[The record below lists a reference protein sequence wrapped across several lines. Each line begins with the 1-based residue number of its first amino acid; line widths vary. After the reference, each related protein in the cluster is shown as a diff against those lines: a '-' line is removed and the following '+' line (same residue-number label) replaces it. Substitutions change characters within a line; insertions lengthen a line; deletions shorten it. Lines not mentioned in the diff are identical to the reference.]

1 MKTKGKAWH
10 LVVTVLLILAF
21 VYTAFFGVSAKYGD
35 VTTTY
40 IKGAKDIRFGVDIKG
55 GVNVTFVPSEDYDA
69 TEEQLEAAQ
78 LVIENRL
85 VALNVTDYELYV
97 DPSSDSLILEFPW
110 QSGETDFDPEAA
122 IEEIGTTAYLTFRE
136 GSSADGDLILD
147 GSMIESAAAQ
157 YGPVTSGGASEYY
170 VSLKFTDE
178 GAKAF
183 GEATTRL
190 AASNGTISIWLDDE
204 NVSTATVNAAITDG
218 EAIITSSA
226 SNPFTQD
233 AVVKMARQ
241 INSGALPFALKVDS
255 YSTVSPSL
263 GENSLSAMV
272 LAGVIAF
279 ALIVVFMTVLYRLP
293 GFLACIALA
302 GQVAAT
308 LAFVSGYFSVFESF
322 TLTLPGIAGII
333 LAIGMGVDANVITA
347 ERIKEE
353 LKNGKSLDGALK
365 SGFARGLTPIIDGNV
380 TIVIVAIV
388 LMGAFGPSDGL
399 FAKALHFVF
408 FAFGP
413 STAGT
418 IYAFGYTLLTG
429 VLLNFVFGVFAT
441 RVMIRG
447 AASIKA
453 LRNPWLYGAA
463 KLGKDETEKKQIN
476 FVGLRKK
483 FLVFSSCLMAAI
495 VLCAVVFGVHL
506 DTEFTGGAMITLS
519 YDGSFEMAQVQ
530 QTASDAL
537 ENTGLTPIIDGNVTI
552 VIVAI
557 VLMGA
562 FGPSDG
568 LFAKALHFVFFAFG
582 PSTAGTIYAFG
593 YTLLTGVLLNFVF
606 GVFATRVMIRGAAS
620 IKALRNPWLYGAV
633 KPGKEVKEKKPIDFV
648 GLRKR
653 FLTISTCLMAAIIL
667 CAAVFGVRLDTEFTG
682 GAMITLSY
690 QGEISTSEVQKTAST
705 ALENNGLTLQ
715 TGENVATGEQ
725 TLKISMPGNETV
737 TTDQVENLLTS
748 LNEQYP
754 DNAFAQLSLSN
765 VSAAMGTKFL
775 QKSLVAVV
783 FSLLLIL
790 LYIGFRFKKIGG
802 LTGGLMAV
810 LALLNDLMVV
820 FGTFVLLRTPLD
832 GNFIAAMLTILGYS
846 INDTVVVY
854 DRIRENRAL
863 MGKKT
868 PFEELVNHS
877 VNQSARRTII
887 TTVTTV
893 MALGVM
899 CVVSKLYGLDSI
911 FTFAFPLMMGMLSG
925 VYTSLCVSTSAWVLW
940 NDRKSKKAETKKA

>member
-1 MKTKGKAWH
+1 MKTKGKAWQ
-10 LVVTVLLILAF
+10 LVVTVLLIAAF
-21 VYTAFFGVSAKYGD
+21 VYTAFFGVAVKYGD
-35 VTTTY
+35 VTRTY
-40 IKGAKDIRFGVDIKG
+40 IKGAQDIRFGVDIKG
-55 GVNVTFVPSEDYDA
+55 GVNVTFAPSDGYDA
-69 TEEQLEAAQ
+69 TDEQLDAAQ

-85 VALNVTDYELYV
+85 VGLNVTDYELYV
-97 DPSSDSLILEFPW
+97 DYDSDRLILEFPW

-136 GSSADGDLILD
+136 GSSADGELILD
-147 GSMIESAAAQ
+147 GSMVESAAAQ
-157 YGPVTSGGASEYY
+157 YGPVSGSSSEYY
-170 VSLKFTDE
+170 VALKFTDA

-183 GEATTRL
+183 GDATTRL
-190 AASNGTISIWLDDE
+190 YQSSGTISIWLDDE
-204 NVSTATVNAAITDG
+204 NVSTATVHAAITDG
-218 EAIITSSA
+218 AAIITSSA

-233 AVVKMARQ
+233 DVVKMARQ
-241 INSGALPFALKVDS
+241 INSGSLPFAL
-255 YSTVSPSL
+255 
-263 GENSLSAMV
+263 
-272 LAGVIAF
+272 
-279 ALIVVFMTVLYRLP
+279 MTALYRLP

-308 LAFVSGYFSVFESF
+308 LAFVSGYFPVFESF

-353 LKNGKSLDGALK
+353 LRSGKSLDGALK

-380 TIVIVAIV
+380 TIVIVAVV
-388 LMGAFGPSDGL
+388 LMGAFGPSDGF
-399 FAKALHFVF
+399 FAKMLHFVF

-447 AASIKA
+447 AAAIKA
-453 LRNPWLYGAA
+453 LRDPWLYGA
-463 KLGKDETEKKQIN
+463 D
-476 FVGLRKK
+476 R
-483 FLVFSSCLMAAI
+483 
-495 VLCAVVFGVHL
+495 
-506 DTEFTGGAMITLS
+506 
-519 YDGSFEMAQVQ
+519 
-530 QTASDAL
+530 
-537 ENTGLTPIIDGNVTI
+537 
-552 VIVAI
+552 
-557 VLMGA
+557 
-562 FGPSDG
+562 
-568 LFAKALHFVFFAFG
+568 
-582 PSTAGTIYAFG
+582 
-593 YTLLTGVLLNFVF
+593 
-606 GVFATRVMIRGAAS
+606 
-620 IKALRNPWLYGAV
+620 
-633 KPGKEVKEKKPIDFV
+633 PGKEPAEKKPIDFV
-648 GLRKR
+648 SLRKR
-653 FLTISTCLMAAIIL
+653 FLTVSSCLMAVILL
-667 CAAVFGVRLDTEFTG
+667 CAVVFGVRLDTEFTG

-690 QGEISTSEVQKTAST
+690 EGEFTTADVQKTASA
-705 ALENNGLTLQ
+705 ALGSKDLTLQ

-737 TTDQVENLLTS
+737 TTDQVENLLDS
-748 LNEQYP
+748 LNETYP
-754 DNAFAQLSLSN
+754 DNGFVQLSLSN

-775 QKSLVAVV
+775 QKSLVAVLFALV
-783 FSLLLIL
+783 LIL
-790 LYIGFRFKKIGG
+790 LYIGFRFQKIGG
-802 LTGGLMAV
+802 LTGGMMAV

-854 DRIRENRAL
+854 DRIRENRTL
-863 MGKKT
+863 MEKKT
-868 PFEELVNHS
+868 SFEELVNHS

-899 CVVSKLYGLDSI
+899 CIISKLYGLDSI
-911 FTFAFPLMMGMLSG
+911 FTFAFPLMMGMISG

-940 NDRKSKKAETKKA
+940 SERKTGKKKA

>member
-110 QSGETDFDPEAA
+110 QSGETDFDPESA
-122 IEEIGTTAYLTFRE
+122 IQEIGTTAYLTFRE

-308 LAFVSGYFSVFESF
+308 LAFVSGYFPVFESF

-353 LKNGKSLDGALK
+353 LKTGKSLDGALK

-530 QTASDAL
+530 QTASNAL
-537 ENTGLTPIIDGNVTI
+537 ENT
-552 VIVAI
+552 
-557 VLMGA
+557 
-562 FGPSDG
+562 
-568 LFAKALHFVFFAFG
+568 
-582 PSTAGTIYAFG
+582 
-593 YTLLTGVLLNFVF
+593 
-606 GVFATRVMIRGAAS
+606 
-620 IKALRNPWLYGAV
+620 
-633 KPGKEVKEKKPIDFV
+633 
-648 GLRKR
+648 
-653 FLTISTCLMAAIIL
+653 
-667 CAAVFGVRLDTEFTG
+667 
-682 GAMITLSY
+682 
-690 QGEISTSEVQKTAST
+690 
-705 ALENNGLTLQ
+705 GLTLQ
-715 TGENVATGEQ
+715 TGENVATGDQ
-725 TLKISMPGNETV
+725 TLKISMPGTETV
-737 TTDQVENLLTS
+737 TTDQVEALLDS
-748 LNEQYP
+748 LNETYP
-754 DNAFAQLSLSN
+754 DNNFAQLSLSN

-775 QKSLVAVV
+775 QKSLVAVAFALV
-783 FSLLLIL
+783 LIL
-790 LYIGFRFKKIGG
+790 MYIALRFKNIGG
-802 LTGGLMAV
+802 LTGGMMAV
-810 LALLNDLMVV
+810 LALVNDLMVV

-863 MGKKT
+863 MGKKAS
-868 PFEELVNHS
+868 FEELVNRS
-877 VNQSARRTII
+877 VNQSARRTLI
-887 TTVTTV
+887 TTITTV
-893 MALGVM
+893 MALGVL
-899 CVVSKLYGLDSI
+899 CIVAKLYGLDSI
-911 FTFAFPLMMGMLSG
+911 FTFAFPLMMGMISG
-925 VYTSLCVSTSAWVLW
+925 VYTSLCVSTSAWMLW
-940 NDRKSKKAETKKA
+940 SERSPKSGKKA

>member
-1 MKTKGKAWH
+1 MKTKGKAWQ
-10 LVVTVLLILAF
+10 LVLSVVLIAAF
-21 VYTAFFGVSAKYGD
+21 VYTAFFGVAVKYGD

-40 IKGAKDIRFGVDIKG
+40 LKGAKDIRFGVDIKG
-55 GVNVTFVPSEDYDA
+55 GVNVTFVPSDGYDA
-69 TEEQLEAAQ
+69 TDEQLAAAQ

-85 VALNVTDYELYV
+85 VALNITDYELYV
-97 DPSSDSLILEFPW
+97 DTNADSLILEFPW

-122 IEEIGTTAYLTFRE
+122 IQEIGTTAYLTFRE
-136 GSSADGDLILD
+136 GSSADGELILD
-147 GSMIESAAAQ
+147 GSEVQSAAAQ
-157 YGPVTSGGASEYY
+157 YGPVSGSSSEYY
-170 VSLKFTDE
+170 VALTFTDE

-183 GEATTRL
+183 GDATTKL
-190 AASNGTISIWLDDE
+190 YQSGGTISIWLDDE

-218 EAIITSSA
+218 KAIITSSA
-226 SNPFTQD
+226 SDPFTQD

-241 INSGALPFALKVDS
+241 INSGSLPFALSVDS
-255 YSTVSPSL
+255 YSTISPSL
-263 GENSLSAMV
+263 GENSLAAMV
-272 LAGVIAF
+272 LAGLIAF
-279 ALIVVFMTVLYRLP
+279 ALIVVLMTALYRLP

-308 LAFVSGYFSVFESF
+308 LAFVSGYFPVFESF

-353 LKNGKSLDGALK
+353 LRSGKSLDGALK

-447 AASIKA
+447 AASIKV
-453 LRNPWLYGAA
+453 LRSPWLYGA
-463 KLGKDETEKKQIN
+463 EKKAPAEKKPVD
-476 FVGLRKK
+476 FVALRKR
-483 FLVFSSCLMAAI
+483 FLTVSSCLMAAI
-495 VLCAVVFGVHL
+495 VLCAV
-506 DTEFTGGAMITLS
+506 
-519 YDGSFEMAQVQ
+519 
-530 QTASDAL
+530 
-537 ENTGLTPIIDGNVTI
+537 
-552 VIVAI
+552 
-557 VLMGA
+557 
-562 FGPSDG
+562 
-568 LFAKALHFVFFAFG
+568 
-582 PSTAGTIYAFG
+582 
-593 YTLLTGVLLNFVF
+593 
-606 GVFATRVMIRGAAS
+606 
-620 IKALRNPWLYGAV
+620 
-633 KPGKEVKEKKPIDFV
+633 
-648 GLRKR
+648 
-653 FLTISTCLMAAIIL
+653 
-667 CAAVFGVRLDTEFTG
+667 VFGVRLDTEFTG
-682 GAMITLSY
+682 GAMITLRYEDSFAL
-690 QGEISTSEVQKTAST
+690 SDVQATAAE
-705 ALENNGLTLQ
+705 ALGSKDLTLQ

-725 TLKISMPGNETV
+725 TLKISLPGTETV
-737 TTDQVENLLTS
+737 TTDEVQTLLDS

-754 DNAFAQLSLSN
+754 ENAFAQLSLSN

-783 FSLLLIL
+783 FALAVIL
-790 LYIGFRFKKIGG
+790 LYIALRFKNIGG
-802 LTGGLMAV
+802 LTGGMMAV

-854 DRIRENRAL
+854 DRIRENRSL
-863 MGKKT
+863 MGKKAT
-868 PFEELVNHS
+868 FEELVNQS
-877 VNQSARRTII
+877 INQSARRTII

-893 MALGVM
+893 MALAVM
-899 CVVSKLYGLDSI
+899 CIISKLYGLDSI

-940 NDRKSKKAETKKA
+940 TERKQKKD

>member
-1 MKTKGKAWH
+1 MKTKGKAWQ
-10 LVVTVLLILAF
+10 LIVTVLLIAAF
-21 VYTAFFGVSAKYGD
+21 VYTAFFGVAVKYGD
-35 VTTTY
+35 VTTPY
-40 IKGAKDIRFGVDIKG
+40 LKGAKDIRFGVDIKG
-55 GVNVTFVPSEDYDA
+55 GVNVTFVPSDDYDA
-69 TEEQLEAAQ
+69 TDDQLEAAQ

-97 DPSSDSLILEFPW
+97 DNNSDSLILEFPW
-110 QSGETDFDPEAA
+110 QSGETNFDPEAA

-136 GSSADGDLILD
+136 GSSADGELILD
-147 GSMIESAAAQ
+147 GSMVESAAAQ
-157 YGPVTSGGASEYY
+157 YGPVSGSSSEYY
-170 VSLKFTDE
+170 VALKFTDE

-183 GEATTRL
+183 GDATTKL
-190 AASNGTISIWLDDE
+190 YQSGGTISIWLDDE
-204 NVSTATVNAAITDG
+204 NVSTASVNAAITDG
-218 EAIITSSA
+218 QAIITSSA
-226 SNPFTQD
+226 SNPFTQED
-233 AVVKMARQ
+233 VVKMARQ
-241 INSGALPFALKVDS
+241 INSGSLPFALTVDS

-272 LAGVIAF
+272 LAGLIAF
-279 ALIVVFMTVLYRLP
+279 ALIVVLMTALYRLP

-308 LAFVSGYFSVFESF
+308 LAFVSGYFPVFESF

-353 LKNGKSLDGALK
+353 LRSGKSLDGALK

-453 LRNPWLYGAA
+453 LRNPWLYGADKNA
-463 KLGKDETEKKQIN
+463 PAEKKPIN
-476 FVGLRKK
+476 FVSLRKR
-483 FLVFSSCLMAAI
+483 FLTISACLMAAI
-495 VLCAVVFGVHL
+495 VLCAVVL
-506 DTEFTGGAMITLS
+506 
-519 YDGSFEMAQVQ
+519 
-530 QTASDAL
+530 
-537 ENTGLTPIIDGNVTI
+537 
-552 VIVAI
+552 
-557 VLMGA
+557 
-562 FGPSDG
+562 
-568 LFAKALHFVFFAFG
+568 
-582 PSTAGTIYAFG
+582 
-593 YTLLTGVLLNFVF
+593 
-606 GVFATRVMIRGAAS
+606 
-620 IKALRNPWLYGAV
+620 
-633 KPGKEVKEKKPIDFV
+633 
-648 GLRKR
+648 
-653 FLTISTCLMAAIIL
+653 
-667 CAAVFGVRLDTEFTG
+667 GVRLDTEFTG

-690 QGEISTSEVQKTAST
+690 EDSFDLSAVQKTASA
-705 ALENNGLTLQ
+705 ALGSKDLTLQ

-725 TLKISMPGNETV
+725 TLKISMPGTETV
-737 TTDQVENLLTS
+737 TTDEVQNLLDS

-783 FSLLLIL
+783 FALVLIL
-790 LYIGFRFKKIGG
+790 LYIAFRFKKIGG
-802 LTGGLMAV
+802 LTGGMMAV

-820 FGTFVLLRTPLD
+820 FGTFVLLRTALD

-863 MGKKT
+863 MGKKAS
-868 PFEELVNHS
+868 FEELVNRS
-877 VNQSARRTII
+877 VNQSARRTLI
-887 TTVTTV
+887 TTITTV

-899 CVVSKLYGLDSI
+899 CIIAKLYGLDSI
-911 FTFAFPLMMGMLSG
+911 FTFAFPLTMGMISG

-940 NDRKSKKAETKKA
+940 SERKPKAKKN

>member
-110 QSGETDFDPEAA
+110 QSGETDFDPESA
-122 IEEIGTTAYLTFRE
+122 IQEIGTTAYLTFRE

-308 LAFVSGYFSVFESF
+308 LAFVSGYFPGFESF

-388 LMGAFGPSDGL
+388 LMGAFGPSDGM

-483 FLVFSSCLMAAI
+483 FLAFSSCLMAAI

-530 QTASDAL
+530 QTASNAL
-537 ENTGLTPIIDGNVTI
+537 ENT
-552 VIVAI
+552 
-557 VLMGA
+557 
-562 FGPSDG
+562 
-568 LFAKALHFVFFAFG
+568 
-582 PSTAGTIYAFG
+582 
-593 YTLLTGVLLNFVF
+593 
-606 GVFATRVMIRGAAS
+606 
-620 IKALRNPWLYGAV
+620 
-633 KPGKEVKEKKPIDFV
+633 
-648 GLRKR
+648 
-653 FLTISTCLMAAIIL
+653 
-667 CAAVFGVRLDTEFTG
+667 
-682 GAMITLSY
+682 
-690 QGEISTSEVQKTAST
+690 
-705 ALENNGLTLQ
+705 GLTLQ
-715 TGENVATGEQ
+715 TGENVATGDQ
-725 TLKISMPGNETV
+725 TLKISMPGTETV
-737 TTDQVENLLTS
+737 TTDQVEALLDS
-748 LNEQYP
+748 LNETYP
-754 DNAFAQLSLSN
+754 DNNFAQLSLSN

-783 FSLLLIL
+783 FALVLIL
-790 LYIGFRFKKIGG
+790 LYIALRFKNIGG
-802 LTGGLMAV
+802 LTGGMMAV
-810 LALLNDLMVV
+810 LALVNDLMVV

-863 MGKKT
+863 MGKKAS
-868 PFEELVNHS
+868 FEELVNRS
-877 VNQSARRTII
+877 VNQSARRTLI
-887 TTVTTV
+887 TTITTV
-893 MALGVM
+893 MALGVL
-899 CVVSKLYGLDSI
+899 CIVAKLYGLDSI
-911 FTFAFPLMMGMLSG
+911 FTFAFPLMMGMISG
-925 VYTSLCVSTSAWVLW
+925 VYTSLCVSTSAWMLW
-940 NDRKSKKAETKKA
+940 SERSPKSGKKA

>member
-10 LVVTVLLILAF
+10 LVLTVLLIAAF
-21 VYTAFFGVSAKYGD
+21 VYTAFFGVYAKYGD
-35 VTTTY
+35 VTKTY
-40 IKGAKDIRFGVDIKG
+40 IKGAQDIRFGVDIKG
-55 GVNVTFVPSEDYDA
+55 GVNVTFVPSDGYDA

-97 DPSSDSLILEFPW
+97 DNNSDSLILEFPW
-110 QSGETDFDPEAA
+110 QSGETDFDPESA
-122 IEEIGTTAYLTFRE
+122 IQEIGTTAYLTFRE
-136 GSSADGDLILD
+136 GSSADGELILD
-147 GSMIESAAAQ
+147 GSKIESAAAQ
-157 YGPVTSGGASEYY
+157 YGPVSNGGASEYY
-170 VSLKFTDE
+170 VSLKFTDDD
-178 GAKAF
+178 
-183 GEATTRL
+183 ATTAL

-204 NVSTATVNAAITDG
+204 NVSTATVNTAITDG
-218 EAIITSSA
+218 SAIITSSA
-226 SNPFTQD
+226 SNPFTQEQ
-233 AVVKMARQ
+233 VVKMARQ
-241 INSGALPFALKVDS
+241 INSGALPFALTVDS

-272 LAGVIAF
+272 LAGLIAF
-279 ALIVVFMTVLYRLP
+279 ALIVVFMTALYRLP

-308 LAFVSGYFSVFESF
+308 LAFVSGYFPVFESF

-388 LMGAFGPSDGL
+388 LMGAFGPSDGI

-453 LRNPWLYGAA
+453 LRSPWLYGAD
-463 KLGKDETEKKQIN
+463 KPGKEKAEKKPID
-476 FVGLRKK
+476 FVGLRKR
-483 FLVFSSCLMAAI
+483 FLTVSSCLMAAI

-519 YDGSFEMAQVQ
+519 YEGSFTM
-530 QTASDAL
+530 SD
-537 ENTGLTPIIDGNVTI
+537 
-552 VIVAI
+552 
-557 VLMGA
+557 
-562 FGPSDG
+562 
-568 LFAKALHFVFFAFG
+568 
-582 PSTAGTIYAFG
+582 
-593 YTLLTGVLLNFVF
+593 
-606 GVFATRVMIRGAAS
+606 
-620 IKALRNPWLYGAV
+620 
-633 KPGKEVKEKKPIDFV
+633 
-648 GLRKR
+648 
-653 FLTISTCLMAAIIL
+653 
-667 CAAVFGVRLDTEFTG
+667 
-682 GAMITLSY
+682 
-690 QGEISTSEVQKTAST
+690 VQKTAST

-715 TGENVATGEQ
+715 TGENIATGGQ
-725 TLKISMPGNETV
+725 TLKISMPGTETV
-737 TTDQVENLLTS
+737 TTEQVEALLDS
-748 LNEQYP
+748 LNESYP
-754 DNAFAQLSLSN
+754 DNSFAQLSLSN

-783 FSLLLIL
+783 FALVLIL
-790 LYIGFRFKKIGG
+790 LYIALRFKNIGG
-802 LTGGLMAV
+802 LTGGMMAV
-810 LALLNDLMVV
+810 LALVNDLMVV
-820 FGTFVLLRTPLD
+820 FGTFVLLRTALD

-863 MGKKT
+863 MGKKAS
-868 PFEELVNHS
+868 FEELVNRS
-877 VNQSARRTII
+877 VNQSARRTLI
-887 TTVTTV
+887 TTITTV

-899 CVVSKLYGLDSI
+899 CIIAKLYGLDSI
-911 FTFAFPLMMGMLSG
+911 FTFAFPLTMGMISG

-940 NDRKSKKAETKKA
+940 SERKPKAKKN

>member
-21 VYTAFFGVSAKYGD
+21 VYTAFFGVYAKYGD
-35 VTTTY
+35 TTTTY

-55 GVNVTFVPSEDYDA
+55 GVNVTFVPSDGYDA

-85 VALNVTDYELYV
+85 VALNITDYELYV
-97 DPSSDSLILEFPW
+97 DDSSDSLILEFPW

-157 YGPVTSGGASEYY
+157 YGPVSSGGASEYF

-183 GEATTRL
+183 GDATTKL
-190 AASNGTISIWLDDE
+190 AASNGTISIWLDNE
-204 NVSTATVNAAITDG
+204 NVSTATVNTAITDG
-218 EAIITSSA
+218 SAIITSSA
-226 SNPFTQD
+226 SNPFTQEQ
-233 AVVKMARQ
+233 VIKMARQ
-241 INSGALPFALKVDS
+241 INSGALPFALTVDS

-272 LAGVIAF
+272 LAGLIAF
-279 ALIVVFMTVLYRLP
+279 ALIVVFMTLLYRLP

-308 LAFVSGYFSVFESF
+308 LAFVSGYFPVFESF

-353 LKNGKSLDGALK
+353 LKSGKSLDGALK

-388 LMGAFGPSDGL
+388 LMGAFGPSDGF
-399 FAKALHFVF
+399 FAKVLHFVF

-447 AASIKA
+447 AASVKI
-453 LRNPWLYGAA
+453 LRNPWLYGAEKPGREKA
-463 KLGKDETEKKQIN
+463 EKKPVD
-476 FVGLRKK
+476 FVSLRKR
-483 FLVFSSCLMAAI
+483 FLTISSCLMAAI
-495 VLCAVVFGVHL
+495 ILCAVVFGVHL

-519 YDGSFEMAQVQ
+519 YEGSFTMADVQ
-530 QTASDAL
+530 KAASSAL
-537 ENTGLTPIIDGNVTI
+537 ENT
-552 VIVAI
+552 
-557 VLMGA
+557 
-562 FGPSDG
+562 
-568 LFAKALHFVFFAFG
+568 
-582 PSTAGTIYAFG
+582 
-593 YTLLTGVLLNFVF
+593 
-606 GVFATRVMIRGAAS
+606 
-620 IKALRNPWLYGAV
+620 
-633 KPGKEVKEKKPIDFV
+633 
-648 GLRKR
+648 
-653 FLTISTCLMAAIIL
+653 
-667 CAAVFGVRLDTEFTG
+667 
-682 GAMITLSY
+682 
-690 QGEISTSEVQKTAST
+690 
-705 ALENNGLTLQ
+705 GLTLQ
-715 TGENVATGEQ
+715 TGENVATGDQ
-725 TLKISMPGNETV
+725 TLKISMPGTETV
-737 TTDQVENLLTS
+737 TTDQVQTLLDS
-748 LNEQYP
+748 LNESCP
-754 DNAFAQLSLSN
+754 DNNFQQLSLSN

-783 FSLLLIL
+783 FALVLIL
-790 LYIGFRFKKIGG
+790 LYIALRFKNIGG
-802 LTGGLMAV
+802 LTGGMMAV
-810 LALLNDLMVV
+810 LALVNDLMVV

-863 MGKKT
+863 MGKKAS
-868 PFEELVNHS
+868 FEELVNHS
-877 VNQSARRTII
+877 VNQSARRTLI
-887 TTVTTV
+887 TTITTV

-899 CVVSKLYGLDSI
+899 CIVAKLYGLDSI
-911 FTFAFPLMMGMLSG
+911 FTFAFPLMMGMISG
-925 VYTSLCVSTSAWVLW
+925 VYTSLCVSTSAWVMW
-940 NDRKSKKAETKKA
+940 SERKPKTKKN

>member
-110 QSGETDFDPEAA
+110 QSGETDFDPESA

-183 GEATTRL
+183 GKATTRL

-308 LAFVSGYFSVFESF
+308 LAFVSGYFPVFESF

-399 FAKALHFVF
+399 LAKALHFVF

-463 KLGKDETEKKQIN
+463 KLGKDETEKKQVN

-537 ENTGLTPIIDGNVTI
+537 ENTGLT
-552 VIVAI
+552 
-557 VLMGA
+557 
-562 FGPSDG
+562 
-568 LFAKALHFVFFAFG
+568 
-582 PSTAGTIYAFG
+582 
-593 YTLLTGVLLNFVF
+593 
-606 GVFATRVMIRGAAS
+606 
-620 IKALRNPWLYGAV
+620 
-633 KPGKEVKEKKPIDFV
+633 
-648 GLRKR
+648 
-653 FLTISTCLMAAIIL
+653 
-667 CAAVFGVRLDTEFTG
+667 
-682 GAMITLSY
+682 
-690 QGEISTSEVQKTAST
+690 
-705 ALENNGLTLQ
+705 LQ
-715 TGENVATGEQ
+715 TGENVATGDQ
-725 TLKISMPGNETV
+725 TLKISMPGTETV
-737 TTDQVENLLTS
+737 TTDQVEALLDS
-748 LNEQYP
+748 LNETYP
-754 DNAFAQLSLSN
+754 DNNFAQLSLSN

-783 FSLLLIL
+783 FALVLIL
-790 LYIGFRFKKIGG
+790 LYIALRFKNIGG
-802 LTGGLMAV
+802 LTGGMMAV
-810 LALLNDLMVV
+810 LALVNDLMVV

-863 MGKKT
+863 MGKKAS
-868 PFEELVNHS
+868 FEELVNRS
-877 VNQSARRTII
+877 INQSARRTLI
-887 TTVTTV
+887 TTITTV
-893 MALGVM
+893 MALGVL
-899 CVVSKLYGLDSI
+899 CIVAKLYGLDSI
-911 FTFAFPLMMGMLSG
+911 FTFAFPLMMGMISG
-925 VYTSLCVSTSAWVLW
+925 VYTSLCVSTSAWILW
-940 NDRKSKKAETKKA
+940 SERSPKSGKKA

>member
-1 MKTKGKAWH
+1 MKTKGKAWQ
-10 LVVTVLLILAF
+10 LIVTVLLIAAF
-21 VYTAFFGVSAKYGD
+21 VYTAFFGVAVKYGD
-35 VTTTY
+35 VTTPY
-40 IKGAKDIRFGVDIKG
+40 LKGAKDIRFGVDIKG
-55 GVNVTFVPSEDYDA
+55 GVNVTFVPSDDYDA
-69 TEEQLEAAQ
+69 TDDQLEAAQ

-97 DPSSDSLILEFPW
+97 DNNSDSLILEFPW
-110 QSGETDFDPEAA
+110 QSGETNFDPEAA

-136 GSSADGDLILD
+136 GSSADGELILD
-147 GSMIESAAAQ
+147 GSMVESAAAQ
-157 YGPVTSGGASEYY
+157 YGPVSGSSSEYY
-170 VSLKFTDE
+170 VALKFTDE

-183 GEATTRL
+183 GDATTKL
-190 AASNGTISIWLDDE
+190 YQSGGTISIWLDDE
-204 NVSTATVNAAITDG
+204 NVSTASVNAAITDG
-218 EAIITSSA
+218 QAIITSSA
-226 SNPFTQD
+226 SNPFTQED
-233 AVVKMARQ
+233 VVKMARQ
-241 INSGALPFALKVDS
+241 INSGSLPFALTVDS

-272 LAGVIAF
+272 LAGLIAF
-279 ALIVVFMTVLYRLP
+279 ALIVVLMTALYRLP

-308 LAFVSGYFSVFESF
+308 LAFVSGYFPVFESF

-353 LKNGKSLDGALK
+353 LRGGKSLDGALK

-453 LRNPWLYGAA
+453 LRNPWLYGADKNA
-463 KLGKDETEKKQIN
+463 PAEKKPIN
-476 FVGLRKK
+476 FVSLRKR
-483 FLVFSSCLMAAI
+483 FLTVSACLMAAI
-495 VLCAVVFGVHL
+495 VLCAVVL
-506 DTEFTGGAMITLS
+506 
-519 YDGSFEMAQVQ
+519 
-530 QTASDAL
+530 
-537 ENTGLTPIIDGNVTI
+537 
-552 VIVAI
+552 
-557 VLMGA
+557 
-562 FGPSDG
+562 
-568 LFAKALHFVFFAFG
+568 
-582 PSTAGTIYAFG
+582 
-593 YTLLTGVLLNFVF
+593 
-606 GVFATRVMIRGAAS
+606 
-620 IKALRNPWLYGAV
+620 
-633 KPGKEVKEKKPIDFV
+633 
-648 GLRKR
+648 
-653 FLTISTCLMAAIIL
+653 
-667 CAAVFGVRLDTEFTG
+667 GVRLDTEFTG

-690 QGEISTSEVQKTAST
+690 EDSFDLSAVQKTASA
-705 ALENNGLTLQ
+705 ALGSKDLTLQ

-725 TLKISMPGNETV
+725 TLKISMPGTETV
-737 TTDQVENLLTS
+737 TTDEVQNLLDS

-783 FSLLLIL
+783 FALVLIL
-790 LYIGFRFKKIGG
+790 LYIALRFKNIGG
-802 LTGGLMAV
+802 LTGGMMAV
-810 LALLNDLMVV
+810 LALVNDLMVV
-820 FGTFVLLRTPLD
+820 FGTFVLLRTALD

-854 DRIRENRAL
+854 DRIRENRTL
-863 MGKKT
+863 MGKKAS
-868 PFEELVNHS
+868 FEGLVNHS
-877 VNQSARRTII
+877 VNQSARRTLI
-887 TTVTTV
+887 TTITTV

-899 CVVSKLYGLDSI
+899 CIVAKLYGLDSI
-911 FTFAFPLMMGMLSG
+911 FTFAFPLMMGMISG

-940 NDRKSKKAETKKA
+940 SERKPKTKA

>member
-110 QSGETDFDPEAA
+110 QSGETDFDPESA
-122 IEEIGTTAYLTFRE
+122 IQEIGTTAYLTFRE

-241 INSGALPFALKVDS
+241 INSGSLPFALTVDS
-255 YSTVSPSL
+255 YSTISPSL

-279 ALIVVFMTVLYRLP
+279 ALIVVLMTALYRLP

-308 LAFVSGYFSVFESF
+308 LAFVSGYFPVFESF

-537 ENTGLTPIIDGNVTI
+537 ENTGLT
-552 VIVAI
+552 
-557 VLMGA
+557 
-562 FGPSDG
+562 
-568 LFAKALHFVFFAFG
+568 
-582 PSTAGTIYAFG
+582 
-593 YTLLTGVLLNFVF
+593 
-606 GVFATRVMIRGAAS
+606 
-620 IKALRNPWLYGAV
+620 
-633 KPGKEVKEKKPIDFV
+633 
-648 GLRKR
+648 
-653 FLTISTCLMAAIIL
+653 
-667 CAAVFGVRLDTEFTG
+667 
-682 GAMITLSY
+682 
-690 QGEISTSEVQKTAST
+690 
-705 ALENNGLTLQ
+705 LQ
-715 TGENVATGEQ
+715 TGENVATGDQ
-725 TLKISMPGNETV
+725 TLKISMPGTETV
-737 TTDQVENLLTS
+737 TTDQVEALLDS
-748 LNEQYP
+748 LNETYP
-754 DNAFAQLSLSN
+754 DNNFAQLSLSN

-783 FSLLLIL
+783 FALVLIL
-790 LYIGFRFKKIGG
+790 VYIALRFKNIGG
-802 LTGGLMAV
+802 LTGGMMAV
-810 LALLNDLMVV
+810 LALVNDLMVV
-820 FGTFVLLRTPLD
+820 FGTFVLLRTALD

-854 DRIRENRAL
+854 DRIRENRTL
-863 MGKKT
+863 MGKKAS
-868 PFEELVNHS
+868 FEELVNHS
-877 VNQSARRTII
+877 VNQSARRTLI
-887 TTVTTV
+887 TTITTV

-899 CVVSKLYGLDSI
+899 CIVAKLYGLDSI
-911 FTFAFPLMMGMLSG
+911 FTFAFPLMMGMISG

-940 NDRKSKKAETKKA
+940 SERKPKTKA

>member
-110 QSGETDFDPEAA
+110 QSGETDFDPESA
-122 IEEIGTTAYLTFRE
+122 IQEIGTTAYLTFRE

-308 LAFVSGYFSVFESF
+308 LAFVSGYFPVFESF

-530 QTASDAL
+530 QTASNAL
-537 ENTGLTPIIDGNVTI
+537 ENT
-552 VIVAI
+552 
-557 VLMGA
+557 
-562 FGPSDG
+562 
-568 LFAKALHFVFFAFG
+568 
-582 PSTAGTIYAFG
+582 
-593 YTLLTGVLLNFVF
+593 
-606 GVFATRVMIRGAAS
+606 
-620 IKALRNPWLYGAV
+620 
-633 KPGKEVKEKKPIDFV
+633 
-648 GLRKR
+648 
-653 FLTISTCLMAAIIL
+653 
-667 CAAVFGVRLDTEFTG
+667 
-682 GAMITLSY
+682 
-690 QGEISTSEVQKTAST
+690 
-705 ALENNGLTLQ
+705 GLTLQ
-715 TGENVATGEQ
+715 TGENVATGDQ
-725 TLKISMPGNETV
+725 TLKISMPGTETV
-737 TTDQVENLLTS
+737 TTYQVEALLDS
-748 LNEQYP
+748 LNETYP
-754 DNAFAQLSLSN
+754 DNNFAQLSLSN

-783 FSLLLIL
+783 FALVLIL
-790 LYIGFRFKKIGG
+790 LYIALRFKNIGG
-802 LTGGLMAV
+802 LTGGMMAV
-810 LALLNDLMVV
+810 LALVNDLMVV

-863 MGKKT
+863 MGKKAS
-868 PFEELVNHS
+868 FEELVNRS
-877 VNQSARRTII
+877 VNQSARRTLI
-887 TTVTTV
+887 TTITTV
-893 MALGVM
+893 MALGVL
-899 CVVSKLYGLDSI
+899 CIVAKLYGLDSI
-911 FTFAFPLMMGMLSG
+911 FTFAFPLMMGMISG
-925 VYTSLCVSTSAWVLW
+925 VYTSLCVSTSAWMLW
-940 NDRKSKKAETKKA
+940 SERSPKSGKKA

>member
-1 MKTKGKAWH
+1 MKTKGKAWQ
-10 LVVTVLLILAF
+10 LVVTVLLIAAF
-21 VYTAFFGVSAKYGD
+21 VYTAFFGVAVKYGD
-35 VTTTY
+35 VTKTY
-40 IKGAKDIRFGVDIKG
+40 IKGAQDIRFGVDIKG
-55 GVNVTFVPSEDYDA
+55 GVNVTFAPSDGYDA
-69 TEEQLEAAQ
+69 TDDQLDAAQ

-85 VALNVTDYELYV
+85 VGLNVTDYELYV
-97 DPSSDSLILEFPW
+97 DYDSDRLILEFPW
-110 QSGETDFDPEAA
+110 QSGETDFDPESA
-122 IEEIGTTAYLTFRE
+122 IDEIGTTAYLTFRE
-136 GSSADGDLILD
+136 GSSADGELILD
-147 GSMIESAAAQ
+147 GSMVESASAQ
-157 YGPVTSGGASEYY
+157 YGPVSGSSSEYY
-170 VSLKFTDE
+170 VALKFTDE

-183 GEATTRL
+183 GDATTNL
-190 AASNGTISIWLDDE
+190 YQSNGTISIWLDDE

-218 EAIITSSA
+218 SAIITSSA
-226 SNPFTQD
+226 ANPFTQD
-233 AVVKMARQ
+233 DVVKMARQ
-241 INSGALPFALKVDS
+241 INSGSLPFALTVDS
-255 YSTVSPSL
+255 YSTISPSL

-272 LAGVIAF
+272 LAGLIAF
-279 ALIVVFMTVLYRLP
+279 ALIVVLMTALYRLP

-308 LAFVSGYFSVFESF
+308 LAFVSGYFPVFESF
-322 TLTLPGIAGII
+322 TLTLPGIAGVI

-353 LKNGKSLDGALK
+353 LRSGKSLDGALK

-380 TIVIVAIV
+380 TIVIVAVV
-388 LMGAFGPSDGL
+388 LMGAFGPSDGF
-399 FAKALHFVF
+399 FAKVLHFVF

-453 LRNPWLYGAA
+453 LRNPWLYGASKGEEPA
-463 KLGKDETEKKQIN
+463 
-476 FVGLRKK
+476 
-483 FLVFSSCLMAAI
+483 
-495 VLCAVVFGVHL
+495 
-506 DTEFTGGAMITLS
+506 
-519 YDGSFEMAQVQ
+519 
-530 QTASDAL
+530 
-537 ENTGLTPIIDGNVTI
+537 
-552 VIVAI
+552 
-557 VLMGA
+557 
-562 FGPSDG
+562 
-568 LFAKALHFVFFAFG
+568 
-582 PSTAGTIYAFG
+582 
-593 YTLLTGVLLNFVF
+593 
-606 GVFATRVMIRGAAS
+606 
-620 IKALRNPWLYGAV
+620 
-633 KPGKEVKEKKPIDFV
+633 EKKPVDFV

-653 FLTISTCLMAAIIL
+653 FLTISACLMAAILL
-667 CAAVFGVRLDTEFTG
+667 CAVVFGVRLDTEFTG

-690 QGEISTSEVQKTAST
+690 EGEFTTSEVQKTASA
-705 ALENNGLTLQ
+705 ALGSNDLTLQ

-737 TTDQVENLLTS
+737 TTEQVETLLDS
-748 LNEQYP
+748 LNETYP

-783 FSLLLIL
+783 FALVLIL
-790 LYIGFRFKKIGG
+790 LYIGVRFKKIGG
-802 LTGGLMAV
+802 LTGGMMAV

-863 MGKKT
+863 MGKKAS
-868 PFEELVNHS
+868 FEELVNHS

-899 CVVSKLYGLDSI
+899 RVVSKLYGLDSI

-940 NDRKSKKAETKKA
+940 SERKSGKKNA

>member
-110 QSGETDFDPEAA
+110 QSGETDFDPESA

-308 LAFVSGYFSVFESF
+308 LAFVSGYFPVFESF

-463 KLGKDETEKKQIN
+463 KLGKDETEKKQVN

-537 ENTGLTPIIDGNVTI
+537 ENTGLT
-552 VIVAI
+552 
-557 VLMGA
+557 
-562 FGPSDG
+562 
-568 LFAKALHFVFFAFG
+568 
-582 PSTAGTIYAFG
+582 
-593 YTLLTGVLLNFVF
+593 
-606 GVFATRVMIRGAAS
+606 
-620 IKALRNPWLYGAV
+620 
-633 KPGKEVKEKKPIDFV
+633 
-648 GLRKR
+648 
-653 FLTISTCLMAAIIL
+653 
-667 CAAVFGVRLDTEFTG
+667 
-682 GAMITLSY
+682 
-690 QGEISTSEVQKTAST
+690 
-705 ALENNGLTLQ
+705 LQ
-715 TGENVATGEQ
+715 TGENVATGDQ
-725 TLKISMPGNETV
+725 TLKISMPGTETV
-737 TTDQVENLLTS
+737 TTDQVEALLDS
-748 LNEQYP
+748 LNETYP
-754 DNAFAQLSLSN
+754 DNNFAQLSLSN

-775 QKSLVAVV
+775 QKSLVAVLFALV
-783 FSLLLIL
+783 LIL
-790 LYIGFRFKKIGG
+790 LYIALRFKNIGG
-802 LTGGLMAV
+802 LTGGMMAV
-810 LALLNDLMVV
+810 LALVNDLMVV

-863 MGKKT
+863 MGKKAS
-868 PFEELVNHS
+868 FEELVNRS
-877 VNQSARRTII
+877 VNQSARRTFI
-887 TTVTTV
+887 TTITTV
-893 MALGVM
+893 MALGVL
-899 CVVSKLYGLDSI
+899 CIVAKLYGLDSI
-911 FTFAFPLMMGMLSG
+911 FTFAFPLMMGMISG
-925 VYTSLCVSTSAWVLW
+925 VYTSLCVSTSAWMLW
-940 NDRKSKKAETKKA
+940 SERSPKSGKKA